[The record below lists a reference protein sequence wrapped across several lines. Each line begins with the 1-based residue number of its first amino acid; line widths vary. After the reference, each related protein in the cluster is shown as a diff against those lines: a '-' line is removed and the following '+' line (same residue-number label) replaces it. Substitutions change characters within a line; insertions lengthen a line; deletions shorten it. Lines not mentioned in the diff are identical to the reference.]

1 MSIPEAIRNQ
11 RPTQFGACEI
21 RLLNNH
27 YYVYQITSEYSR
39 VTKRSRKKTGKC
51 IGKISEQ
58 DGFIPNRYAIELMQ
72 QNGMLPPATGA
83 VTYRSKTFG
92 AYELLSQLS
101 PNLETD
107 LKKCFPDC
115 YREIRTIALLR
126 LVEGV
131 ASTRVLQSVFEQ
143 SYLSDLAPDLSISE
157 GTVQRFILRLGTMQ
171 ERAESFMRLHVTEN
185 TTLLFDGTS
194 IFLDFGD
201 SLAASGY
208 NAEHSRDPQA
218 RLLYV
223 FEKDTHCPL
232 FYVVIQGSIVDKSEF
247 LDVVQR
253 SGCKDVIILG
263 DKGFY
268 SKKNVSALMESHLK
282 YILPLQENTKA
293 VKQEFFEREGLDK
306 FDGTFAY
313 HGRAIWYH
321 KQKSGNLGDY
331 IYIFM
336 DEQRRAQ
343 EHAHFIER
351 CEDDYDESANTPM
364 DLAKMPR
371 MGYFCFCSN
380 LDAAPK
386 EIYLDYKERWD
397 IEECFDYLK
406 NSVRAEAS
414 HAHNDEYF
422 RGLAFLNHISLLYY
436 YGHKF
441 LQQCTVPN
449 NCRFW
454 PVLRLLRVFAV
465 TLQLAVVLD
474 LLCCFYR
481 IRVNLHNGYSMR
493 GAPGS
498 EAKPVMARR
507 LQRQNNL
514 RLIVLCRDSD
524 HPVIGS
530 LKAFL
535 VVFEGKWLVCES
547 SPLSIDSP
555 DKVLD
560 ASDITADD
568 HRICR
573 DQIEFFVMSEFVSDF
588 EIFPGVRLQ
597 SFDDLFTFLDELRLF
612 FFSTSPL

>member
-131 ASTRVLQSVFEQ
+131 ASTRALQSVFEQ

-268 SKKNVSALMESHLK
+268 SKKNVSALLESHLK

-364 DLAKMPR
+364 DLAKKPR

-397 IEECFDYLK
+397 VEECFDYLK

-422 RGLAFLNHISLLYY
+422 RGWAFLNHISLLYY
-436 YGHKF
+436 YGLINAINVHHLSEK
-441 LQQCTVPN
+441 LTPKEAILMTKDICRITDPN
-449 NCRFW
+449 GTQHLTHIRKETQEI
-454 PVLRLLRVFAV
+454 LD
-465 TLQLAVVLD
+465 TLGVVL
-474 LLCCFYR
+474 
-481 IRVNLHNGYSMR
+481 S
-493 GAPGS
+493 A
-498 EAKPVMARR
+498 
-507 LQRQNNL
+507 
-514 RLIVLCRDSD
+514 
-524 HPVIGS
+524 
-530 LKAFL
+530 
-535 VVFEGKWLVCES
+535 
-547 SPLSIDSP
+547 
-555 DKVLD
+555 
-560 ASDITADD
+560 T
-568 HRICR
+568 
-573 DQIEFFVMSEFVSDF
+573 
-588 EIFPGVRLQ
+588 
-597 SFDDLFTFLDELRLF
+597 
-612 FFSTSPL
+612 